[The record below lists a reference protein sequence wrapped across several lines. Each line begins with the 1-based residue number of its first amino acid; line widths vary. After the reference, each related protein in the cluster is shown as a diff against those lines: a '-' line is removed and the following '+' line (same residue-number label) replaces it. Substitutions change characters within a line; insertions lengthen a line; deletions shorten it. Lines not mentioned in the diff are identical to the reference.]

1 MRFWK
6 SDNLVFTVGEGPP
19 RQVLMARLSPGK
31 IVGLIFGCAVVGVML
46 FMMFAVLGGLLLGT
60 E

>member
-1 MRFWK
+1 
-6 SDNLVFTVGEGPP
+6 
-19 RQVLMARLSPGK
+19 MARLSPGK
-31 IVGLIFGCAVVGVML
+31 TVGLIFGCAVVGVML